1 MIISKIEVQKKNK
14 QRVNLFLDG
23 NFYCGLS
30 CETVVKNK
38 IKEGLEI
45 TQEQV
50 DFLKNETEKEIA
62 LTKALNVISKS
73 SKTVKQINEYLLKKG
88 FEEDAVNYVVAKL
101 LEYNYINDE
110 TFAKNYVKFK
120 TKTNGKRKILM
131 ELKHKGVEDAL
142 AITAIDD
149 FSKDE
154 ENINAI
160 AEKYLKSKPRDLKTK
175 QKAFRYLTSRGYT
188 PDVIIKSLNKFF
200 KEEVENE
207 SWD

>member
-50 DFLKNETEKEIA
+50 DLLKNETEKEIA

-175 QKAFRYLTSRGYT
+175 QKAFRYLTSIGYT